1 MSDIESLERRAYR
14 GAAPQPAMSE
24 QARKYPERA
33 VVRQQATIR
42 PEFFMAIPANVATT
56 VRYDVVTII
65 DYRGVAYFQD
75 PEHEHEPV
83 GDVGAY
89 ALVWKLG
96 RPLWRGYS
104 DGWEAIRAM
113 DAIQSGVFDTG
124 GIGECSPDAVVDH
137 EGHVRWVRP

>member
-1 MSDIESLERRAYR
+1 
-14 GAAPQPAMSE
+14 MSE
-24 QARKYPERA
+24 RARQYPEVA
-33 VVRQQATIR
+33 NIRQICRIR
-42 PEFFMAIPANVATT
+42 REFVMADDRDVPTT
-56 VRYDVVTII
+56 RRYDLTLEI
-65 DYRGVAYFQD
+65 DYRGTTYNRD

-83 GDVGAY
+83 DDAGAY

-124 GIGECSPDAVVDH
+124 RIGECSPDAVVDH